1 MRTAT
6 TIRLRPALV
15 LVLLAWFA
23 QLCLPVAH
31 ASMMSG
37 SRSQMPAWCGSP
49 SGAEAAAF
57 LAGLPAELREA
68 QATEG
73 VSADHL
79 AECAQL
85 CATGSVPPPAP
96 VASTVALRAAGIEPA
111 PAPRA
116 APRPLDPALTPPAQG
131 PPAHA

>member
-6 TIRLRPALV
+6 TTRLQPALM

-23 QLCLPVAH
+23 QLCLPLAH

-37 SRSQMPAWCGSP
+37 SRSQMPGWCGDP
-49 SGAEAAAF
+49 SGAAAAF
-57 LAGLPAELREA
+57 VAGLPAELREA
-68 QATEG
+68 QSPDG

-85 CATGSVPPPAP
+85 CATGPVPPPPAL
-96 VASTVALRAAGIEPA
+96 ASTVVLRAAGIEPA
-111 PAPRA
+111 AVPRA
-116 APRPLDPALTPPAQG
+116 APRPRDPALTPPSHG